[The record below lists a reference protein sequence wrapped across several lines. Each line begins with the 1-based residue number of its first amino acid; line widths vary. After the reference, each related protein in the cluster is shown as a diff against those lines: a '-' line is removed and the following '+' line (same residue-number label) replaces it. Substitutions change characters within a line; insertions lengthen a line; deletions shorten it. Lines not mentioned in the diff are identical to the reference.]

1 MKGEERVGK
10 GRGEGGGNEKGGG
23 GIGPHF
29 LGQVYALL
37 NKRITYL
44 LTYLLTYILY
54 LFYGMELC
62 KCYSLSMILLYKLY
76 EIIKPLLATTHQ
88 RERLNAMGPVHCL
101 SVCLSVCLLV
111 CLSPKWN
118 K

>member
-29 LGQVYALL
+29 FGQVYALL

-44 LTYLLTYILY
+44 LTYLLTYCIC
-54 LFYGMELC
+54 FMVWNFAGV
-62 KCYSLSMILLYKLY
+62 
-76 EIIKPLLATTHQ
+76 T
-88 RERLNAMGPVHCL
+88 
-101 SVCLSVCLLV
+101 VCQ
-111 CLSPKWN
+111 
-118 K
+118 

>member
-44 LTYLLTYILY
+44 LTYLLTYLHIVFVLW
-54 LFYGMELC
+54 YGTLQV
-62 KCYSLSMILLYKLY
+62 L
-76 EIIKPLLATTHQ
+76 Q
-88 RERLNAMGPVHCL
+88 FVND
-101 SVCLSVCLLV
+101 LV
-111 CLSPKWN
+111 IQIV
-118 K
+118 

>member
-29 LGQVYALL
+29 FGQVYALL

-44 LTYLLTYILY
+44 LTYLHIVFVLW
-54 LFYGMELC
+54 YGTLQVLQFV
-62 KCYSLSMILLYKLY
+62 YD
-76 EIIKPLLATTHQ
+76 
-88 RERLNAMGPVHCL
+88 
-101 SVCLSVCLLV
+101 LV
-111 CLSPKWN
+111 IQIV
-118 K
+118 